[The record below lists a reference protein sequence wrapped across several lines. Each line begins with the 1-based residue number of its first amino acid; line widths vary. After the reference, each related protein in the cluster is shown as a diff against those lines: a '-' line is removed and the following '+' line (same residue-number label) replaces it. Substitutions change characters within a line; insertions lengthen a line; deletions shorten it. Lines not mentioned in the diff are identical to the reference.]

1 MGGAITKFVAQAVE
15 CDFRDTYCPKCQTTC
30 DQCGKAVTPQLSCG
44 PQRRSADY
52 QNGTIM
58 FADCIPIGICQVQ
71 GCDLPS
77 AIHGKHL
84 INVRCLECDQIT
96 RYCGGGQRYHNFMM
110 RSRINDHFD
119 LTKEEYG
126 VKKLPPIVKP
136 NLVKKCCKN
145 CDDSDE
151 NMIDI
156 MIRNY
161 QDLPYQD
168 MTSYYMD
175 DEADWYDEADFDNDE
190 DDREPR
196 RLWSRVRVVHGEQF
210 TWEWRCTQEI
220 ENACFRIQ
228 KATRDWLAIRRMRQ
242 SDTSV
247 GVPVVMGVIVDNS
260 DNTCTT
266 IDSIETG
273 GSYIDI

>member
-30 DQCGKAVTPQLSCG
+30 DQCGKAVIPSCG
-44 PQRRSADY
+44 PQRRNSAY
-52 QNGTIM
+52 ENGMIM

-84 INVRCLECDQIT
+84 INVRCLECDQTT

-119 LTKEEYG
+119 VTKEEYG

-151 NMIDI
+151 DMIDI

-161 QDLPYQD
+161 EDLPYQD
-168 MTSYYMD
+168 MTSYYMNR
-175 DEADWYDEADFDNDE
+175 YDGADFDNDE
-190 DDREPR
+190 YDRDDEI
-196 RLWSRVRVVHGEQF
+196 VTAGQQF
-210 TWEWRCTQEI
+210 TWEWWCTEER

-228 KATRDWLAIRRMRQ
+228 KATRDWLAIRRLRQ

-260 DNTCTT
+260 DFHDTCVT

-273 GSYIDI
+273 ESYIDI